1 MSLTE
6 DLPQDMPKTGDWPG
20 GDWADLAFF
29 ETDWPRI
36 AKALETDRRSV
47 LPPDAQRFAAL
58 DLTPANQ
65 TRVVVLGQDPYPTP
79 GHAHGLAFSVAPD
92 VHPLPRS
99 LSNIFKEL
107 QEDIGETPAN
117 GDLRHWARQ
126 GVLLLNTALSVPAG
140 DANGHKD
147 LGWQVLAEQ
156 ILMRVSARPTAF
168 VLWGKQAQRLE
179 KFINTGDHLILKT
192 AHPSPL
198 SARRGFFGSRPFS
211 AINTWLTARGEEP
224 INWTQ

>member
-1 MSLTE
+1 MPQPDRLGAWGE
-6 DLPQDMPKTGDWPG
+6 LPFFSTHWPQIE
-20 GDWADLAFF
+20 ARLVQ
-29 ETDWPRI
+29 ETRVI
-36 AKALETDRRSV
+36 

-58 DLTPANQ
+58 ELTQPDAV
-65 TRVVVLGQDPYPTP
+65 RVVILGQDPYPTP
-79 GHAHGLAFSVAPD
+79 GHAHGLAFSVEPE
-92 VHPLPRS
+92 VCPLPRS

-107 QEDIGETPAN
+107 GSDLGISRQN
-117 GDLRHWARQ
+117 GDLRSWARQ

-147 LGWQVLAEQ
+147 LGWDLLVKDVLERTSKQ
-156 ILMRVSARPTAF
+156 PTAY

-179 KFINTGDHLILKT
+179 KHLHPGDHLILKT

-211 AINTWLTARGEEP
+211 AINTWLQTRGQAP
-224 INWTQ
+224 IDWAA